1 MDKPKE
7 EKKEKSFSFRN
18 EIIQL
23 AEHYKHN
30 DEELAEEI
38 KSFCEDFIMGQILKR
53 RRNKKGEI
61 KC

>member
-7 EKKEKSFSFRN
+7 EKKEKDFSFRN

-23 AEHYKHN
+23 AKHYKHN

-38 KSFCEDFIMGQILKR
+38 KSFCEDFIMSQILKR
-53 RRNKKGEI
+53 KRNKKGEF